1 MNQSQRAAKQQ
12 EKKLRRI
19 EQAMKLQRLI
29 FLTKVDQKEL
39 DENLKKERD
48 TLRLELWK
56 GDDYH
61 LRIVEVLYRGEVIYT
76 GSRTSVARKCKKAK
90 GTLADL
96 LRNGKRDKQGR
107 TYRYQDRSE
116 AIARKADE

>member
-29 FLTKVDQKEL
+29 FLTKLDQKEL
-39 DENLKKERD
+39 DENLTKERD
-48 TLRLELWK
+48 MLRLELWK

-61 LRIVEVLYRGEVIYT
+61 LRIVEVLYRGEVIPA
-76 GSRTSVARKCKKAK
+76 VVHLLLENARRPK
-90 GTLADL
+90 G
-96 LRNGKRDKQGR
+96 N
-107 TYRYQDRSE
+107 
-116 AIARKADE
+116 